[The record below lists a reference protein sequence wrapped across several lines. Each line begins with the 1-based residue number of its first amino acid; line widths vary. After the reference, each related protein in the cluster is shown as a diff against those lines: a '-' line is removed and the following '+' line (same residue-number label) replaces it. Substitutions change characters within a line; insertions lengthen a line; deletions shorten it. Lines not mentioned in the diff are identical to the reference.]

1 MDIDGHRDR
10 ICADPETCGY
20 PVKRFQSMR
29 EVCSLK
35 QSQGVFSKNA
45 EIFEDSFQNSHRKPQ
60 TQGDVPKLEISPHGN
75 EDRHFNVGGCVTGCP
90 THMPVCFIV
99 RRVLPCSCP
108 KWAS

>member
-10 ICADPETCGY
+10 ICADPEICGY

-45 EIFEDSFQNSHRKPQ
+45 EIFEDSFQKSQRE
-60 TQGDVPKLEISPHGN
+60 TQVQDDIPKLEISLDGN
-75 EDRHFNVGGCVTGCP
+75 QDRYVSGCRVTECP
-90 THMPVCFIV
+90 T
-99 RRVLPCSCP
+99 
-108 KWAS
+108 